1 MALGDVTFVKG
12 QGGLGRPLA
21 GQDYVSGLIFY
32 TSNGTL
38 PSGFSTSNRIQAV
51 FSVAQAE
58 LLGIKSDYSDA
69 TPAQATYLISTKGN
83 TGDTAT
89 LKYTGINGV
98 VLNLGTYT
106 VASSDNTIA
115 LQGAAWAAVINAG
128 TYNHGCTA
136 SFATA
141 TLTITL
147 PKSQGIFPNSGT
159 PVSVTFNSGTG
170 FAGTLTQATVSG
182 VASKQAVWHYHI
194 SEFFR
199 LQPKGKLYIGF
210 FAVPSPYTW
219 TEITTV
225 QNSASGSIRQ
235 IGILK
240 GYESTYSS
248 SDLTAIQNQVTTYC
262 DANHK
267 PLSVIYAADLSGT
280 SDFTALTDLNTLTA
294 NKVSVVVSQDGGALG
309 AFLYAGTGKSITTL
323 GACLGAVAF
332 SAVNESIE
340 WIGKFNI
347 SDGTECDTPALANG
361 TLISSLSQN
370 QIDAIDNLKYIFL
383 TTRVGISGAYFN
395 HSYTA
400 IANTSDYSRI
410 ENNRTIDKAIRGI
423 YSSMLPA
430 LGSPITLNSDG
441 TMKATTV
448 AYLES
453 LADVNLTQ
461 MVRDTE
467 LSAFKT
473 SIDPNQDVL
482 STGKVIVAVQL
493 LPIGVA
499 EAIQV
504 NIGFVTAIS

>member
-21 GQDYVSGLIFY
+21 GQDYISGLIFY
-32 TSNGTL
+32 TSNGSL
-38 PSGFSTSNRIQAV
+38 PSGFSTSNRVQSI
-51 FSVAQAE
+51 FSVGQAE
-58 LLGIKSDYSDA
+58 ALGILNNYNDA
-69 TPAQATYLISTKGN
+69 TPAQVTYLITVKGN
-83 TGDTAT
+83 TGDTAQ

-98 VLNLGTYT
+98 VLDLGTYT
-106 VASSDNTIA
+106 VASSASSIA

-136 SFATA
+136 SFTTA

-159 PVSVTFNSGTG
+159 PVSAIFNAGTG
-170 FAGTLTQATVSG
+170 FTGTLTQSVVAG

-199 LQPKGKLYIGF
+199 LQPKGQLYLGF
-210 FAVPSPYTW
+210 FAVPSPYTFA
-219 TEITTV
+219 EIATV
-225 QNSASGSIRQ
+225 QNISGGKVRQ

-240 GYESTYSS
+240 DYASTYSS
-248 SDLTAIQNQVTTYC
+248 SDLTAIQSQVTTYC

-280 SDFTALTDLNTLTA
+280 SDFTTLTDLNTLSA

-309 AFLYAGTGKSITTL
+309 AFLYIGTGKSITTL
-323 GACLGAVAF
+323 GACLGAVALA
-332 SAVNESIE
+332 AVNESIE

-347 SDGTECDTPALANG
+347 SNGTECDTPALANG
-361 TLISSLSQN
+361 VLMSSLSQN
-370 QIDAIDNLKYIFL
+370 QIDAIDNLRYIFL
-383 TTRVGISGAYFN
+383 TNRVGLAGSYFN

-400 IANTSDYSRI
+400 IVNTSDYSRI
-410 ENNRTIDKAIRGI
+410 ENNRTIDKAIRGV

-430 LGSPITLNSDG
+430 LGSPIILNSDG
-441 TMKATTV
+441 TMKATSV

-467 LSAFKT
+467 LSDFKV
-473 SIDPNQDVL
+473 SIDPTQDIL
-482 STGKVIVAVQL
+482 STGKVVVAIQL